1 LRRWRPS
8 VFKEFYGFKE
18 RPFGKT
24 PDPRFLFPSREH
36 EEALARLEYAIEE
49 RDMAV
54 LTGEIGSGKTT
65 VSRALMDRND
75 NDQFVLIV
83 NPRLSPNQLLR
94 EIARRLEIEPKHYRA
109 DLLDDISTKF
119 LEMNEEKKAVVL
131 IVDEAQLIP
140 GKSTFDELRL
150 LSNFQLDDCNLV
162 SIILIGQPELRER
175 LKHPTYSALRQRI
188 GMWYHLGR
196 LNADETASYIRH
208 RIKIAGGGRDIFSAE
223 AMKVIAEKARG
234 IPRVINSLATN
245 SLLTGFQKEEKPVSA
260 ATVKEAA
267 AEMVF

>member
-1 LRRWRPS
+1 

-65 VSRALMDRND
+65 ISRALMDRND
-75 NDQFVLIV
+75 NDHFILIV

-94 EIARRLEIEPKHYRA
+94 EIARRLDMEPKHYRA
-109 DLLDDISTKF
+109 DLLDEISTRF
-119 LEMNEEKKAVVL
+119 LEMNEAKKAVVL

-150 LSNFQLDDCNLV
+150 LSNFQLDDCNLI

-188 GMWYHLGR
+188 GMWYHLGS
-196 LNADETASYIRH
+196 LNAEETASYIKH
-208 RIKIAGGGRDIFSAE
+208 RIKVAGGPRDIFSKE
-223 AMKVIAEKARG
+223 SVKLIAEHTGG

-245 SLLTGFQKEEKPVSA
+245 ALLTGFGKEEKPISA
-260 ATVKEAA
+260 ETIREAVK
-267 AEMVF
+267 EMVF

>member
-1 LRRWRPS
+1 
-8 VFKEFYGFKE
+8 VFKEFYGFRE

-24 PDPRFLFPSREH
+24 PDPRFLFPSAEH

-65 VSRALMDRND
+65 ISRALMDRND
-75 NDQFVLIV
+75 NDHFILIV

-94 EIARRLEIEPKHYRA
+94 EIAKRLDIEPKHYRA
-109 DLLDDISTKF
+109 DLLDDISTRF
-119 LEMNEEKKAVVL
+119 MEMNEEKKAVVL
-131 IVDEAQLIP
+131 VVDEAQLIP
-140 GKSTFDELRL
+140 GKNTFDELRL

-175 LKHPTYSALRQRI
+175 LKHSTYSALRQRI
-188 GMWYHLGR
+188 GMWYHLGN
-196 LNADETASYIRH
+196 LNAEETSAYIKH
-208 RIKIAGGGRDIFSAE
+208 RMKVAGGGRDIFSAE
-223 AMKVIAEKARG
+223 ATRLIAEKTKG
-234 IPRVINSLATN
+234 IPRLINSLATN
-245 SLLTGFQKEEKPVSA
+245 SLLTGFQKEEKPISA